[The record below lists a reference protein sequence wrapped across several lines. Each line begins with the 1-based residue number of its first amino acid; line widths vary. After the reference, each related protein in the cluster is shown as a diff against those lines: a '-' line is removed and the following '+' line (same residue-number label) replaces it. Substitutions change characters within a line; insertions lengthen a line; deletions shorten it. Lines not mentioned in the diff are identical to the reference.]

1 MTPLAIALIVL
12 VAMFLLGL
20 PIFMSLIISSVVA
33 ILAGGDILPLSVI
46 HNSLFDGLN
55 LFPLLAIPCFVVAG
69 TLMEFG
75 NITQQIVDV
84 VKQLV
89 GRVYGGLGITTILA
103 CTFFA
108 AISGS
113 GPGTVAAVGT
123 ILVPAMVRNG
133 YSKDYASAAASSGG
147 TIGILIPPSNPM
159 IIYAILGNLSV
170 TAMFTAG
177 FIPGFIVAFAMIMT
191 AYLLAKRNGFKG
203 DENAA
208 PFNMKFFLRSCGN
221 AGFALAT
228 PFIILGSIYTGWA
241 TPVEAS
247 VVAIVWALFV
257 GIVINRVLRPRH
269 IYRALLEGAMT
280 CGAVLLIVGMGFF
293 QLGAEI
299 SMTPLGQGIGGSI
312 VRQKK
317 TWLAVVICFAMG
329 AIITISEPD
338 LQVLANQVA
347 AIPNAVLIWTV
358 AAGVGVFTAVAVL
371 RILYRVPL
379 SKMLLGLYLL
389 LFVVSLFVPN
399 EFLAVAFDAGGVTT
413 GPMTVPFIMALG
425 VGVSSIR
432 GDRHAADDSFGLV
445 AMCSIGP
452 ILAVLILGIV
462 FRASDSTYIPP
473 VLPEVRDSVELWQ
486 LFHVSLPTYLEEIA
500 VSLLPIIVMFGI
512 FQFVALHMDRRSLGR
527 IAVGLA
533 YTYVGLVL
541 FLTGANVGFMPAGNY
556 LGQVL
561 AGQSFRWIIIPIGML
576 IGYFIVKAE
585 PAVYVLNK
593 QVEEVTDGAIS
604 AKAMGTALSAGVS
617 ISVGLAMVRVL
628 TGVSILW
635 FLVPGYVFAIGI
647 SFVVP
652 KLFTAIAFDAGGVAS
667 GPMTATFLL
676 PLAQGACVA
685 VGGNIV
691 TDAFGVV
698 AMVAMTPLITVQ
710 LMGLVAQLRTRKA
723 RRLQPAAMGAAF
735 AGLPDD
741 DIIEL

>member
-113 GPGTVAAVGT
+113 GPGPVAAVGT

-133 YSKDYASAAASSGG
+133 
-147 TIGILIPPSNPM
+147 ILLPPSNTM
-159 IIYAILGNLSV
+159 IMYAILGNLSV

-280 CGAVLLIVGMGFF
+280 CGAVLLIVGASTLFGKILTFEEAPQRLASIVLGISDDPHLVLLMIIGVLYVLGMFMETLATIIILVPVLLPMIL
-293 QLGAEI
+293 QLGIDPIHFGIVLVVTNNVA
-299 SMTPLGQGIGGSI
+299 MLTPPLGVNLFVASRIAGISVERI
-312 VRQKK
+312 SVAVIPYLIALTLCILLFTYVPAIS
-317 TWLAVVICFAMG
+317 TWLP
-329 AIITISEPD
+329 S
-338 LQVLANQVA
+338 
-347 AIPNAVLIWTV
+347 
-358 AAGVGVFTAVAVL
+358 
-371 RILYRVPL
+371 
-379 SKMLLGLYLL
+379 
-389 LFVVSLFVPN
+389 
-399 EFLAVAFDAGGVTT
+399 
-413 GPMTVPFIMALG
+413 
-425 VGVSSIR
+425 
-432 GDRHAADDSFGLV
+432 
-445 AMCSIGP
+445 
-452 ILAVLILGIV
+452 
-462 FRASDSTYIPP
+462 
-473 VLPEVRDSVELWQ
+473 
-486 LFHVSLPTYLEEIA
+486 
-500 VSLLPIIVMFGI
+500 
-512 FQFVALHMDRRSLGR
+512 
-527 IAVGLA
+527 
-533 YTYVGLVL
+533 
-541 FLTGANVGFMPAGNY
+541 
-556 LGQVL
+556 
-561 AGQSFRWIIIPIGML
+561 
-576 IGYFIVKAE
+576 
-585 PAVYVLNK
+585 
-593 QVEEVTDGAIS
+593 
-604 AKAMGTALSAGVS
+604 
-617 ISVGLAMVRVL
+617 
-628 TGVSILW
+628 
-635 FLVPGYVFAIGI
+635 
-647 SFVVP
+647 
-652 KLFTAIAFDAGGVAS
+652 
-667 GPMTATFLL
+667 
-676 PLAQGACVA
+676 
-685 VGGNIV
+685 
-691 TDAFGVV
+691 
-698 AMVAMTPLITVQ
+698 
-710 LMGLVAQLRTRKA
+710 LMGYGQ
-723 RRLQPAAMGAAF
+723 
-735 AGLPDD
+735 
-741 DIIEL
+741 